1 MRLLDCKEPGCQPL
15 IEEAPRSADYL
26 CEECEAHFQAMT
38 RYLELMEVPFAREH
52 RLVRGLD
59 YYTRTVFEV
68 QTSEEGQ
75 QNALGGGGRYDGL
88 IEELG
93 GRPTPGVGFAV
104 GMERVILNL
113 KRQGIEPPAL
123 PGTRV
128 FVAYVGEEAK
138 AQAMGIVSRLVRS
151 GVAAMLGPAGKSLK
165 AQLRQAGSMEVPY
178 VLILGDQELE
188 KGVVVLRDM
197 TRREQREVGLEE
209 VIEQIR

>member
-1 MRLLDCKEPGCQPL
+1 
-15 IEEAPRSADYL
+15 
-26 CEECEAHFQAMT
+26 
-38 RYLELMEVPFAREH
+38 
-52 RLVRGLD
+52 
-59 YYTRTVFEV
+59 
-68 QTSEEGQ
+68 
-75 QNALGGGGRYDGL
+75 
-88 IEELG
+88 LG

-138 AQAMGIVSRLVRS
+138 AQAMVVVSRLVQG

-165 AQLRQAGSMEVPY
+165 AQLRQAGSMGVPY

-197 TRREQREVGLEE
+197 TRGEQREVGLEE
-209 VIEQIR
+209 LIDAVKE